1 MKTYRKGPIGALADE
16 YEKVLNELK
25 TLLITISNEKFTR
38 IVDDS
43 VPKKF
48 QSIRTIVLHLVNS
61 GYVYANHIRKR
72 FGNETKAKAIDI
84 NTTEEA
90 IMHLDTMFQYTLA
103 TFEDKWQLTY
113 DDLMN
118 TIIKT
123 SWTTYDMEAL
133 IEHAKFMF

>member
-90 IMHLDTMFQYTLA
+90 IMHLDIALEKVNNNLEREFL
-103 TFEDKWQLTY
+103 KKKKQL
-113 DDLMN
+113 LL
-118 TIIKT
+118 IKKIT
-123 SWTTYDMEAL
+123 S
-133 IEHAKFMF
+133 